1 MSIPAGIDHGQSVRI
16 RGKGEPG
23 TNGGARGD
31 LLVEV
36 YVEPNAMFERRNY
49 DIYSTVKISYPK
61 AVLGGEIVVRTI
73 DGEVAYTVK
82 PGTQTGT
89 RVRLRSKGVPSLR
102 NKKLRGNHYV
112 DLVVDVPT
120 TISKEQKKLLQQLE
134 ESFTE
139 KEGKRHKKK

>member
-1 MSIPAGIDHGQSVRI
+1 MPAETDHGQSVRI

-36 YVEPNAMFERRNY
+36 FVERNPDFERRDY
-49 DIYSTVKISYPK
+49 DIFSTVKISYPK
-61 AVLGGEIVVRTI
+61 AVLGGEIVVKTI

-82 PGTQTGT
+82 AGTQNGT
-89 RVRLRSKGVPSLR
+89 RVRLRGKGVPSLR

-112 DLVVDVPT
+112 DIVVDVPT
-120 TISKEQKKLLQQLE
+120 TVNKEQKKLLQQLE
-134 ESFTE
+134 DSFNE
-139 KEGKRHKKK
+139 KEGKKHKRR

>member
-1 MSIPAGIDHGQSVRI
+1 
-16 RGKGEPG
+16 
-23 TNGGARGD
+23 
-31 LLVEV
+31 
-36 YVEPNAMFERRNY
+36 MFERQNY

-73 DGEVAYTVK
+73 DGDVAYTVK

-134 ESFTE
+134 DSFTD